1 MKLLSLII
9 VSMLFITTA
18 NSQDTGSGL
27 DFLNIGP
34 SARSLSISQATTA
47 TLTGTTSIYSNPAL
61 LALESSSSAEANY
74 TLWISNVSNQFA
86 AFNYRKNDA
95 AYAFAVYNSGSDG
108 FEARDS
114 PGSSAGNFSV
124 GYLSIAGAIA
134 RQMGPLSFGIT
145 AQYLREEVFQ
155 FRANGFAF
163 TGGASARLF
172 EERVTAGI
180 SINNLGEMESLDE
193 QSTKLP
199 SSINAGLHID
209 LIEFT
214 TTGFNDLPIL
224 ISFITDWRKPLE
236 SEAVSIEFDD
246 QSTDDFIS
254 LGLSVNA
261 GDLLFL
267 QSGYRFGPTERPL
280 SFGLGLSIDP
290 IRVNYAMVP
299 FSTGFGTVHS
309 FGVQYYFK

>member
-1 MKLLSLII
+1 MKPFSLII
-9 VSMLFITTA
+9 LFTLIFTTA
-18 NSQDTGSGL
+18 YSQDTGSGL

-47 TLTGTTSIYSNPAL
+47 ALTGPSSIYSNPAL
-61 LALESSSSAEANY
+61 LALEPGSSAEANY
-74 TLWISNVSNQFA
+74 TLWISNVNNQFA
-86 AFNYRKNDA
+86 AFNFRKNQT

-108 FEARDS
+108 FEARDM

-134 RQMGPLSFGIT
+134 RQVGPLSFGVT

-163 TGGASARLF
+163 TGGVSAQLF
-172 EERVTAGI
+172 EDRVTAGL
-180 SINNLGEMESLDE
+180 SINNLGDMESLDE
-193 QSTKLP
+193 QSTTLP

-214 TTGFNDLPIL
+214 STGFNDLPIL
-224 ISFITDWRKPLE
+224 ISFLADWKKPLE
-236 SEAVSIEFDD
+236 SEAVSITFDGD
-246 QSTDDFIS
+246 SIDDYIS
-254 LGLSVNA
+254 LAMNINA
-261 GDLLFL
+261 GDLLYF
-267 QSGYRFGPTERPL
+267 QSGYRMGPTERPL
-280 SFGLGLSIDP
+280 SFGLGFSIAP
-290 IRVNYAMVP
+290 VRVNYAIVP

-309 FGVQYYFK
+309 FGVQYKF

>member
-1 MKLLSLII
+1 MKPFSLII
-9 VSMLFITTA
+9 LFTLIFTTA
-18 NSQDTGSGL
+18 YSQDTGSGL

-47 TLTGTTSIYSNPAL
+47 ALTGPSSIYSNPAL
-61 LALESSSSAEANY
+61 LALEPGSSAEANY
-74 TLWISNVSNQFA
+74 TLWISNVNNQFA
-86 AFNYRKNDA
+86 AFNFRKNQT

-108 FEARDS
+108 FEARDM

-134 RQMGPLSFGIT
+134 RQVGPLSFGVT

-163 TGGASARLF
+163 TGGVSAQLF
-172 EERVTAGI
+172 EDRVTAGL
-180 SINNLGEMESLDE
+180 SINNLGDMESLDE
-193 QSTKLP
+193 QSTTLP

-214 TTGFNDLPIL
+214 STGFNDLPIL
-224 ISFITDWRKPLE
+224 ISFLADWKKPLE
-236 SEAVSIEFDD
+236 SEAVSITLDGDSIDD
-246 QSTDDFIS
+246 YIS
-254 LGLSVNA
+254 LAMNINA
-261 GDLLFL
+261 GDLLYF
-267 QSGYRFGPTERPL
+267 QSGYRMGPTERPL
-280 SFGLGLSIDP
+280 SFGLGFSIAP
-290 IRVNYAMVP
+290 VRVNYALVP

-309 FGVQYYFK
+309 FGVQYKF

>member
-1 MKLLSLII
+1 MKSLPLIILLSLIY
-9 VSMLFITTA
+9 TTA

-47 TLTGTTSIYSNPAL
+47 TATGPTSIYSNPAL
-61 LALESSSSAEANY
+61 LALEPGSSAEANY
-74 TLWISNVSNQFA
+74 TLWISNVNNQFA
-86 AFNYRKNDA
+86 AFNYRKNQT
-95 AYAFAVYNSGSDG
+95 AYAFAVFNSGSDG

-114 PGSSAGNFSV
+114 PGLSAGNFSV

-134 RQMGPLSFGIT
+134 RKMGPISFGIT
-145 AQYLREEVFQ
+145 GQYLREEVFQ

-163 TGGASARLF
+163 TGGVSAQLF
-172 EERVTAGI
+172 EDRVTAGL
-180 SINNLGEMESLDE
+180 SINNLGDMESLDE

-199 SSINAGLHID
+199 SSINAGLHFD

-214 TTGFNDLPIL
+214 STGFNDLPIL
-224 ISFITDWRKPLE
+224 ISFIADWKKPLE
-236 SEAVSIEFDD
+236 EEAVSITVDED
-246 QSTDDFIS
+246 STDDFFS
-254 LGLSVNA
+254 LAMSVNA
-261 GDLLFL
+261 GDLLYL
-267 QSGYRFGPTERPL
+267 QSGYRLGPTERPL

-290 IRVNYAMVP
+290 IRVNYAIVP

-309 FGVQYYFK
+309 FGVQYYF

>member
-1 MKLLSLII
+1 MKSLSLIT
-9 VSMLFITTA
+9 LFTLFFTTA
-18 NSQDTGSGL
+18 YSQDTGSGL

-47 TLTGTTSIYSNPAL
+47 TVTGPMSIYSNPAL
-61 LALESSSSAEANY
+61 LALDPNSSAEVNY
-74 TLWISNVSNQFA
+74 TLWISNVNNQFA
-86 AFNYRKNDA
+86 ALNYRKNQT
-95 AYAFAVYNSGSDG
+95 AYAFAIFNSGSDG
-108 FEARDS
+108 FEARDT
-114 PGSSAGNFSV
+114 PGASAGNFSV

-134 RQMGPLSFGIT
+134 REMGPLSFGVT

-163 TGGASARLF
+163 TGGVSAQLF
-172 EERVTAGI
+172 EERVTAGL
-180 SINNLGEMESLDE
+180 SINNLGDMESLDE

-224 ISFITDWRKPLE
+224 ISFIADWKKPLE
-236 SEAVSIEFDD
+236 AEAVSIAFDGD
-246 QSTDDFIS
+246 TTDDFIS
-254 LGLSVNA
+254 LAFSANA
-261 GDLLFL
+261 GDLLYL

-290 IRVNYAMVP
+290 IRVNYALVP

-309 FGVQYYFK
+309 FGVQYYF

>member
-1 MKLLSLII
+1 MKSLSLIT
-9 VSMLFITTA
+9 LFTLFFTTTY
-18 NSQDTGSGL
+18 SQDTGSGL

-47 TLTGTTSIYSNPAL
+47 TATGPTSIYSNPAL
-61 LALESSSSAEANY
+61 LALEPISSAEANY
-74 TLWISNVSNQFA
+74 TVWISNVNNQFA
-86 AFNYRKNDA
+86 AFNYRKNQT
-95 AYAFAVYNSGSDG
+95 AYALAVFNSGSDG
-108 FEARDS
+108 FEARVT
-114 PGSSAGNFSV
+114 PGASAGVFSV

-134 RQMGPLSFGIT
+134 RQMGPFSFGVT

-163 TGGASARLF
+163 TGGVSAQLF
-172 EERVTAGI
+172 EERVTAGL
-180 SINNLGEMESLDE
+180 SVNNFGDMESLDD

-199 SSINAGLHID
+199 SSINAGVLID

-214 TTGFNDLPIL
+214 TTGLNDLPIL
-224 ISFITDWRKPLE
+224 ISFLADWKKPLE
-236 SEAVSIEFDD
+236 SEAVSVAFDSD
-246 QSTDDFIS
+246 STDDFIS
-254 LGLSVNA
+254 LALSVNA
-261 GDLLFL
+261 GDLLYL

-290 IRVNYAMVP
+290 IRVNYAIVP

-309 FGVQYYFK
+309 FGMQYYF

>member
-1 MKLLSLII
+1 MLL
-9 VSMLFITTA
+9 FRTA
-18 NSQDTGSGL
+18 YSQDTGSGL

-47 TLTGTTSIYSNPAL
+47 SLTGPTSIYSNPAL
-61 LALESSSSAEANY
+61 LALEPLSSAEANY
-74 TLWISNVSNQFA
+74 TLWISNVNNQFA
-86 AFNYRKNDA
+86 AFNYKKHQT
-95 AYAFAVYNSGSDG
+95 AYAFAVFKSGSDG

-134 RQMGPLSFGIT
+134 RQIGPLSFGVT

-163 TGGASARLF
+163 TGGVSARIF
-172 EERVTAGI
+172 EDRITAGI
-180 SINNLGEMESLDE
+180 SINNLGDMESLDE

-199 SSINAGLHID
+199 SSINAGLHFD
-209 LIEFT
+209 LLEFT
-214 TTGFNDLPIL
+214 STGFNDLPIL
-224 ISFITDWRKPLE
+224 ISFIADWKKPIE
-236 SEAVSIEFDD
+236 SESVSIDFDQD
-246 QSTDDFIS
+246 STDDFIS

-280 SFGLGLSIDP
+280 SFGMGLSIEP
-290 IRVNYAMVP
+290 IRVNYAIVP

-309 FGVQYYFK
+309 FGVQYYF

>member
-1 MKLLSLII
+1 MKPFSLII
-9 VSMLFITTA
+9 LFTLIFTTA
-18 NSQDTGSGL
+18 YSQDTGSGL

-47 TLTGTTSIYSNPAL
+47 ALTGPSSIYSNPAL
-61 LALESSSSAEANY
+61 LALEPGSSAEANY
-74 TLWISNVSNQFA
+74 TLWISNVNNQFA
-86 AFNYRKNDA
+86 AFNFRKNQT

-108 FEARDS
+108 FEARDM

-134 RQMGPLSFGIT
+134 RQVGPLSFGVT

-163 TGGASARLF
+163 TGGVSAQLF
-172 EERVTAGI
+172 EDRVTAGL
-180 SINNLGEMESLDE
+180 SINNLGDMESLDE
-193 QSTKLP
+193 QSTTLP

-214 TTGFNDLPIL
+214 STGFNDLPIL
-224 ISFITDWRKPLE
+224 ISFLADWKKPLE
-236 SEAVSIEFDD
+236 SEAVSITFDGD
-246 QSTDDFIS
+246 SIDDYIS
-254 LGLSVNA
+254 LAMNINA
-261 GDLLFL
+261 GDLLYF
-267 QSGYRFGPTERPL
+267 QSGYRMGPTERPL
-280 SFGLGLSIDP
+280 SFGLGFSIAP
-290 IRVNYAMVP
+290 VRVNYALVP

-309 FGVQYYFK
+309 FGVQYKF

>member
-1 MKLLSLII
+1 MKPFSLII
-9 VSMLFITTA
+9 LFTLIFTTA
-18 NSQDTGSGL
+18 YSQDTGSGL

-47 TLTGTTSIYSNPAL
+47 ALTGPSSIYSNPAL
-61 LALESSSSAEANY
+61 LALEPGSSAEANY
-74 TLWISNVSNQFA
+74 TLWISNVNNQFA
-86 AFNYRKNDA
+86 AFNFRKNQT

-108 FEARDS
+108 FEARDM

-134 RQMGPLSFGIT
+134 RQVGPLSFGVT

-163 TGGASARLF
+163 TGGVSAQLF
-172 EERVTAGI
+172 EDRVTAGL
-180 SINNLGEMESLDE
+180 SINNLGDMESLDE
-193 QSTKLP
+193 QSTTLP

-214 TTGFNDLPIL
+214 STGFNDLPIL
-224 ISFITDWRKPLE
+224 ISFLADWKKPLE
-236 SEAVSIEFDD
+236 SEAVSITLDGDSIDD
-246 QSTDDFIS
+246 YIS
-254 LGLSVNA
+254 LAMNINA
-261 GDLLFL
+261 GDLLYF
-267 QSGYRFGPTERPL
+267 QSGYRMGPTERPL
-280 SFGLGLSIDP
+280 SFGLGFSIAP
-290 IRVNYAMVP
+290 VRVNYAIVP

-309 FGVQYYFK
+309 FGVQYKF